1 MILGIGM
8 IGILFYLNKDSIMA
22 NYLIKAGNVE
32 QKEFKKE
39 IPFVSSDE
47 FILIKVEIEGK
58 QYNFILDT
66 GALNVVSEELAKE
79 LDIETISKS
88 NGISST
94 GKPNEIK
101 LAKLPNVKIGGID
114 FNNTATAII
123 DFKKQF
129 PCLKI
134 DGLIGSNL
142 MKLAV
147 WEVNNENKKI
157 IITNS
162 IDKTNVKEYQKI
174 INFTTNVQANPFF
187 ELNFGNQ
194 KIKTLMDFGHNTN
207 INIQEKFLRNISRKN
222 IEKEIKFR
230 GNSSIGIFKDNIDTV
245 SIVTHVKVKELSIE
259 NLKFENKIV
268 SFTKGDSKIG
278 TSFFKNYNYIIDW
291 SSKKIYLKE
300 VNNKENDKYISY
312 GFGRIYEN
320 NRVIISE
327 ILQNSEA
334 DSKLKLGDQIIAY
347 NGMDWSNLTQQQW
360 CKILEELEWP
370 NYLKLKIKRS
380 NEIKEITV
388 EKEDFLN

>member
-194 KIKTLMDFGHNTN
+194 KIKTLMDLGHNTN
-207 INIQEKFLRNISRKN
+207 INIQEKFLRNI
-222 IEKEIKFR
+222 
-230 GNSSIGIFKDNIDTV
+230 
-245 SIVTHVKVKELSIE
+245 
-259 NLKFENKIV
+259 
-268 SFTKGDSKIG
+268 
-278 TSFFKNYNYIIDW
+278 
-291 SSKKIYLKE
+291 
-300 VNNKENDKYISY
+300 
-312 GFGRIYEN
+312 
-320 NRVIISE
+320 
-327 ILQNSEA
+327 
-334 DSKLKLGDQIIAY
+334 
-347 NGMDWSNLTQQQW
+347 
-360 CKILEELEWP
+360 
-370 NYLKLKIKRS
+370 
-380 NEIKEITV
+380 
-388 EKEDFLN
+388 

>member
-8 IGILFYLNKDSIMA
+8 IGILLYLNKDSIMA

-147 WEVNNENKKI
+147 WEVNNENKK
-157 IITNS
+157 
-162 IDKTNVKEYQKI
+162 
-174 INFTTNVQANPFF
+174 
-187 ELNFGNQ
+187 
-194 KIKTLMDFGHNTN
+194 
-207 INIQEKFLRNISRKN
+207 
-222 IEKEIKFR
+222 
-230 GNSSIGIFKDNIDTV
+230 
-245 SIVTHVKVKELSIE
+245 
-259 NLKFENKIV
+259 
-268 SFTKGDSKIG
+268 
-278 TSFFKNYNYIIDW
+278 
-291 SSKKIYLKE
+291 
-300 VNNKENDKYISY
+300 
-312 GFGRIYEN
+312 
-320 NRVIISE
+320 
-327 ILQNSEA
+327 
-334 DSKLKLGDQIIAY
+334 
-347 NGMDWSNLTQQQW
+347 
-360 CKILEELEWP
+360 
-370 NYLKLKIKRS
+370 
-380 NEIKEITV
+380 
-388 EKEDFLN
+388 